1 MKLREVQ
8 KALGLHYL
16 NLNVAIEAFDAHGL
30 RGQND
35 KLLDVPDMIT
45 VLSSLYETISAAHP
59 TVVNVPL
66 CLDLT
71 LNWMLNVYDWYEQL
85 KSKLEKFIGIEKH
98 AGKVRKS
105 LRLQLYSH
113 ETFF

>member
-1 MKLREVQ
+1 MFPTNLKVNFPKYILQVRFSAYRSAMKLREVQ

-71 LNWMLNVYDWYEQL
+71 LNWMLNVYDWY
-85 KSKLEKFIGIEKH
+85 
-98 AGKVRKS
+98 VV
-105 LRLQLYSH
+105 Y
-113 ETFF
+113 

>member
-71 LNWMLNVYDWYEQL
+71 LNWMLNVYDWYVYRQIIL
-85 KSKLEKFIGIEKH
+85 AIDFWKPNSNSFHFFIQQE
-98 AGKVRKS
+98 
-105 LRLQLYSH
+105 
-113 ETFF
+113 